1 MNKRIISWFLVVI
14 LLTAFLPQGMA
25 SAAEAVKE
33 FGNYIPGAHIVRSAA
48 VVSVMLTG
56 SRRDTSDPD
65 AWKNEIRVFS
75 FDPERGVFENG
86 EGRGPGDET
95 QWGRWLEDGYGY
107 TVQLNKPGKY
117 LLSGVPYY
125 VLDPA
130 EERQASLLNE
140 LDEML
145 YKYESSSQVSTGTAL
160 YKWLQKRVKPKLPAD
175 PPDLAEICRD
185 PLNALL
191 TGYISQEAY
200 PSLLQ
205 LIMSLGRIRTV
216 LVDGK
221 YTVKGTETDWVWAYC
236 ELDEKWLC
244 ADPALDAGKAAR
256 FGMEES
262 AIQKDHVLSESAERF
277 VHDYI
282 RSAYIDVLLR
292 NDQELEPRLRLGN
305 NNEGYYTF
313 IDFIDG
319 PLYSLGPSGD
329 VSVRIYRNFTDTSL
343 NGMSS
348 SQLKEEILR
357 NLIYQRLDWDPT
369 YQTFRNPRAI
379 DQKEYDRSR
388 TITAKDVTVVE
399 YDKEL
404 SRLVLR
410 FNTPGLYKFIC
421 EGDFF
426 CVLDPNDE
434 TQVRIAQMLDEAKDS
449 LYGETD
455 RETAKKIQDWEA
467 SKLKYDREA
476 YRLINKFVW
485 GNDDF
490 SDGEEYTK
498 EIGEQTDASQDA
510 FSALA
515 TGLSVCGG
523 YSNLYALLLKN
534 AGIPAF
540 QVSGYLRSRGMG
552 HAWNIVRIDGK
563 WLYADPTWD
572 DKGSSSSTK
581 YFLCTHEQYAKHHE
595 EFGGEDSFIKELFET
610 TVYHA
615 MYHRFD
621 TRYAVKVDL
630 PDFLRALPGDVSGY
644 DFPKYDPPFIK
655 FSKWVIDDDHIEY
668 GFGTTRVALA
678 TCKRNMRG
686 ESYETYDDDML
697 DFHSNVE
704 NWRYYKGMIFEM
716 RVQDYP
722 KKQRPTKKP
731 SVSQEY
737 VWARTVLE
745 EARLGYTVPLKKGEI
760 PGYTETSSRTW
771 IYDQDM
777 NKTGMSWNLEKD
789 GNELTV
795 TVSFNAEGKTDRVSV
810 LLTPPSGGNGI
821 GWETDRNGH
830 VSFLRLDDGNDTW
843 LLQEMND
850 IWLRNQ
856 QESFRRALLRKYPS
870 LSDAE
875 PLEEGIH
882 LYRFSKDHLVTVE
895 EYLYYNRPNLFG
907 GKVFATRDELFYWD
921 EDGHLQL
928 NTNVRDLNG
937 DPFSVQMGRNMDLS
951 MCTRLLITD

>member
-1 MNKRIISWFLVVI
+1 MKKRMISWFLFV
-14 LLTAFLPQGMA
+14 LLLAACLPAGP
-25 SAAEAVKE
+25 AAAVETVKE
-33 FGNYIPGAHIVRSAA
+33 YGNYIPGAHIVRSAA

-56 SRRDTSDPD
+56 ARRDTSDPE
-65 AWKNEIRVFS
+65 AWKKEIRVFS
-75 FDPERGVFENG
+75 FDSERGVFETG
-86 EGRGPGDET
+86 EGRGPGEET
-95 QWGRWLEDGYGY
+95 MWIRWLEDGYGY

-130 EERQASLLNE
+130 EERQAALLNE

-145 YKYESSSQVSTGTAL
+145 YKNETSSQSATGTAL

-175 PPDLAEICRD
+175 PQDLPEICRD
-185 PLNALL
+185 PVNALL
-191 TGYISQEAY
+191 TGYISPEAY
-200 PSLLQ
+200 PPLLQ
-205 LIMSLGRIRTV
+205 LVMSLARIRTV

-221 YTVKGTETDWVWAYC
+221 YTVKGAETDWAWAYC

-244 ADPALDAGKAAR
+244 ADPMQDAGKSSR
-256 FGMEES
+256 FALDES
-262 AIQKDHVLSESAERF
+262 AMQKDHVLSEAAERF
-277 VHDYI
+277 VHDFI

-292 NDQELEPRLRLGN
+292 DDLELEPRLRLAN
-305 NNEGYYTF
+305 NNEGYFTY
-313 IDFIDG
+313 IDFIEG

-329 VSVRIYRNFTDTSL
+329 VTVRIFRNFNDTTL

-348 SQLKEEILR
+348 EQLKSYILGSV
-357 NLIYQRLDWDPT
+357 LYQRLDWNPT
-369 YQTFRNPRAI
+369 YQYFKDPLPKNE
-379 DQKEYDRSR
+379 KEYNRSR
-388 TITAKDVTVVE
+388 TITATDVTVV
-399 YDKEL
+399 DFDRDL
-404 SRLVLR
+404 NRIVLR
-410 FNTPGLYKFIC
+410 FNKPGLYKFIC
-421 EGDFF
+421 EGDYF
-426 CVLDPNDE
+426 CVLDPKDE
-434 TQVRIAQMLDEAKDS
+434 TQVRVAQLLDEARET
-449 LYGETD
+449 LYGETERD
-455 RETAKKIQDWEA
+455 TAKKIQDWEA
-467 SKLKYDREA
+467 AHLKYDREA
-476 YRLINKFVW
+476 YRLINKFVY

-490 SDGEEYTK
+490 TDDEEYTD
-498 EIGEQTDASQDA
+498 ETGMQTDASQDA

-523 YSNLYALLLKN
+523 YSNLYTLLLKN

-540 QVSGYLRSRGMG
+540 QVGGYFRKRNMG

-572 DKGSSSSTK
+572 DKGNTSSTQ
-581 YFLCTHEQYAKHHE
+581 YFLNTHEQYAKHHD
-595 EFGGEDSFIKELFET
+595 EFGGKDSFIKELFET

-630 PDFLRALPGDVSGY
+630 PDFLRALPGDVSKY
-644 DFPKYDPPFIK
+644 DFPKNNPPFIR
-655 FSKWVIDDDHIEY
+655 FSKLVIDDDHIEY
-668 GFGTTRVALA
+668 GFGTAKVALA

-686 ESYETYDDDML
+686 ESWETFDDDVTTTYP
-697 DFHSNVE
+697 SRE
-704 NWRYYKGMIFEM
+704 EWRYFKGMIYEM

-722 KKQRPTKKP
+722 HSDRPIKKP
-731 SVSQEY
+731 SVCQEY

-745 EARLGYTVPLKKGEI
+745 EARLSYTVPLKKGEI

-777 NKTGMSWNLEKD
+777 NRIGMSWNLEKD
-789 GNELTV
+789 GNKLTV
-795 TVSFNAEGKTDRVSV
+795 AVSFNTEGKTDRVSV

-821 GWETDRNGH
+821 GWETDRDGH
-830 VSFLRLDDGNDTW
+830 VSFLRVDDGNDTY

-875 PLEEGIH
+875 SLEEGIH
-882 LYRFSKDHLVTVE
+882 LYRFSKDNLITVE
-895 EYLYYNRPNLFG
+895 EYLYFNRPNLFG
-907 GKVFATRDELFYWD
+907 GQVFATRDELFYWD

-928 NTNVRDLNG
+928 NTHVRDLNG
-937 DPFSVQMGRNMDLS
+937 EPFSVKMGRNMDLS